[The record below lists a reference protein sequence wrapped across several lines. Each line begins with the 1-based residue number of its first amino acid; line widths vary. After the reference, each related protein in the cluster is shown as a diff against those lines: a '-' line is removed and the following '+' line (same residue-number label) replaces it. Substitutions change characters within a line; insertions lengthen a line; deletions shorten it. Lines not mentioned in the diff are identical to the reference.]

1 MIKKYN
7 DNSQYRIHQKYDFI
21 VYTIHHMFAKDNSI
35 KSFNFMYKALKLFLS
50 YENEL
55 HWHGWVSQSLNNFA

>member
-7 DNSQYRIHQKYDFI
+7 DNSQYQIHQKYDFI
-21 VYTIHHMFAKDNSI
+21 VYTILHMFDKDNSI
-35 KSFNFMYKALKLFLS
+35 KLFYFMYKALKLFSS

-55 HWHGWVSQSLNNFA
+55 H